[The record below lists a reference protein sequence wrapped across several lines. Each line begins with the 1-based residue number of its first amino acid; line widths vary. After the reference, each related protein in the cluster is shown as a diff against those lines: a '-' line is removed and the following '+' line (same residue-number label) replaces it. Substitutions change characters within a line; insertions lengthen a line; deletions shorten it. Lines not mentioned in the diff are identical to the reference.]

1 MSLITKPEKSA
12 KPQARTYVSD
22 PVVRCPSCNSSLE
35 GESEDASVRIEDGE
49 MTVTFR
55 CVCDETVT
63 ISVGPIPTEGR
74 KVEVT
79 LEGKDM

>member
-1 MSLITKPEKSA
+1 MSLITKTEKSA
-12 KPQARTYVSD
+12 KSQARTHVSD
-22 PVVRCPSCNSSLE
+22 PVVRCPSCNSSLK
-35 GESEDASVRIEDGE
+35 GETDASVRMGDGE

-63 ISVGPIPTEGR
+63 ISVEPIPAEGR